1 MVDVV
6 TFLKK
11 KYDLDE
17 IPLCPSFGN
26 RFNIIFLNGAGV
38 FVFYKKLLPFFD
50 LVTKENK
57 LLTPVFHDVHH
68 LQYQVGCL
76 FLGLIHKL
84 VTGTLWRNM
93 EMEKTALKNMSLP
106 YQIMLEKFEKW
117 SDNASNFVKVEE
129 FLFPEFVHKG
139 EIYFKL
145 VEQNEIMDKPTIRC
159 LEILVLLSKF
169 LSEC

>member
-1 MVDVV
+1 
-6 TFLKK
+6 
-11 KYDLDE
+11 
-17 IPLCPSFGN
+17 
-26 RFNIIFLNGAGV
+26 
-38 FVFYKKLLPFFD
+38 
-50 LVTKENK
+50 
-57 LLTPVFHDVHH
+57 
-68 LQYQVGCL
+68 
-76 FLGLIHKL
+76 
-84 VTGTLWRNM
+84 M